1 MTSSSDSAN
10 VSVPHRPRDHHSDW
24 SIPLRSDPPWLS
36 AGLVGSTLGSI
47 AGFAAIFHFYDPRVP
62 VGLSLLP
69 GLTSA
74 TFLGAALSFWGRR
87 KGGTLELYG
96 RGRTLRVRSKSD
108 DTQWLDARD
117 GATFGALVL
126 EDSKTTARV
135 FVFTQGEE
143 PTVVIDRSGAALSDA
158 WTKRVV
164 RVDFSSLAVS
174 SESAGAI
181 ELAVGASSEK
191 MLSTIEPA
199 LEDALWI
206 RQRLPSG
213 ETLLVDE
220 RRLRVG
226 DREVLFDG
234 EANARRIAIA
244 TPAGEVLG
252 LSIAHDLT
260 ALLFA
265 CVDPTAH
272 GATADVDAPDAYLHP
287 ALFAALSAKLRAQD
301 SAAK

>member
-1 MTSSSDSAN
+1 M
-10 VSVPHRPRDHHSDW
+10 
-24 SIPLRSDPPWLS
+24 PLRSDPPWLS

-74 TFLGAALSFWGRR
+74 TFLGSALSFWGRR

-96 RGRTLRVRSKSD
+96 RGRTIRVRSKSD
-108 DTQWLDARD
+108 DVQWLDARD
-117 GATFGALVL
+117 GSTFGALVL
-126 EDSKTTARV
+126 EDTKTAARV

-158 WTKRVV
+158 WKKRVV
-164 RVDFSSLAVS
+164 SVDFSSLAVS
-174 SESAGAI
+174 AESAGAV
-181 ELAVGASSEK
+181 ELAVGTSSEK

-206 RQRLPSG
+206 RQQLPSG
-213 ETLLVDE
+213 ETLLVDDKQ
-220 RRLRVG
+220 LRVG
-226 DREVLFDG
+226 DRSIAFDG
-234 EANARRIAIA
+234 EAHARRIAIA

-252 LSIAHDLT
+252 LSITHDLT

-287 ALFAALSAKLRAQD
+287 ALFAALAAKLRARD
-301 SAAK
+301 ASAR